1 MTHFREVRALLPWL
15 LFTKLLQT
23 LKQLTLLVSYV
34 SSNSFPH
41 PLSPEE
47 EARCLELMEQGDEDA
62 KNKLITHN
70 LRLVAH
76 VVKKFENTKDDIDDL
91 ISLGTI
97 GLIKGI
103 ETFDR
108 SKGTR
113 LATYAARCIENE
125 ILMHLRATK
134 RERKDV
140 YLREPIGVDKEGN
153 EITLMDIIPD
163 LEQPDVPESVA
174 LNLEAAKL
182 LRCLNCLTQRERKV
196 VILRFG
202 LYGKRRHTQR
212 EVARIL
218 GISRSYVSRIEK
230 RAIGKLY
237 QALSE

>member
-47 EARCLELMEQGDEDA
+47 ETRCLELMEQGDEDA

-182 LRCLNCLTQRERKV
+182 LKCLNCLTQRERKV
-196 VILRFG
+196 IILRFG
-202 LYGKRRHTQR
+202 LYGKKRHTQR
-212 EVARIL
+212 EVAKIL

-237 QALSE
+237 QAMSE